1 MRPDALADWR
11 RTPASMSYLPNM
23 DRRVKTLLW
32 MAAGCAFLFALVV
45 LGAYVWGPG
54 QTLDNEGL
62 AGLVNAN
69 DGWFREL
76 NWRMIDFGDPPTV
89 AAITLA
95 LAALALVRGRPRVA
109 VAVVVLVA
117 ATSISG
123 ELLNVLLAH
132 QRFPPIFDYPVG
144 PDALPS
150 GHATAAMALA
160 LAGVL
165 VAPRRA
171 RPVAA
176 LLGLLL
182 ALGVGVAVISV
193 GWHFPSDV
201 IAGYLLATGWALGL
215 TAALYEADRRFPAR
229 ERWASRAIARASDK
243 IATGGLAPAAAGA
256 TVVGVI
262 ATAGLLAT
270 DAEAA
275 TCFVREHTAFVVGA
289 GGIASATLVLT
300 MATVGRRG

>member
-1 MRPDALADWR
+1 
-11 RTPASMSYLPNM
+11 M
-23 DRRVKTLLW
+23 DRRTRILLW

-45 LGAYVWGPG
+45 LGAYVWGTG

-62 AGLVNAN
+62 AALVNAN

-76 NWRMIDFGDPPTV
+76 NWRLIDFGDPPTV
-89 AAITLA
+89 AVIALA
-95 LAALALVRGRPRVA
+95 LAALALLRGRPRVA
-109 VAVVVLVA
+109 LTVVALVA

-123 ELLNVLLAH
+123 ELLNSLLAH
-132 QRFPPIFDYPVG
+132 MRFPPVFDYPVG

-150 GHATAAMALA
+150 GHATAAMSLA

-165 VAPRRA
+165 AAPRRA
-171 RPVAA
+171 RPFAA
-176 LLGLLL
+176 VLGLLL
-182 ALGVGVAVISV
+182 ALGVGVAVIAV

-229 ERWASRAIARASDK
+229 ERWASRAIAHLRAK
-243 IATGGLAPAAAGA
+243 LATGGLAFAATGV

-262 ATAGLLAT
+262 AIAGLLAAS
-270 DAEAA
+270 DADAA
-275 TCFVREHTAFVVGA
+275 ACFAREHTAFVVGA
-289 GGIASATLVLT
+289 GGIGSAALVLT
-300 MATVGRRG
+300 VATVGRRG

>member
-1 MRPDALADWR
+1 
-11 RTPASMSYLPNM
+11 M
-23 DRRVKTLLW
+23 DRRAKTLLW
-32 MAAGCAFLFALVV
+32 MVAGCAFLFALVV

-62 AGLVNAN
+62 AGFVNAN

-76 NWRMIDFGDPPTV
+76 NWRLVDFGDPPTV

-109 VAVVVLVA
+109 ATIVALVA

-123 ELLNVLLAH
+123 QVLKALLAH
-132 QRFPPIFDYPVG
+132 PRFPPIFDYPIG

-150 GHATAAMALA
+150 GHATAAMSLA

-165 VAPRRA
+165 AAPRRA
-171 RPVAA
+171 RPFAA
-176 LLGLLL
+176 LLGALL
-182 ALGVGVAVISV
+182 ALGVGAAVVSL

-201 IAGYLLATGWALGL
+201 IAGYLLATAWALAL

-229 ERWASRAIARASDK
+229 ERWASSAIARASDK
-243 IATGGLAPAAAGA
+243 IATGGLALAAAGA
-256 TVVGVI
+256 TTVGVVVI
-262 ATAGLLAT
+262 AGLLAT
-270 DAEAA
+270 DADAA
-275 TCFVREHTAFVVGA
+275 TCFAREHTSFVVVA
-289 GGIASATLVLT
+289 GGIASAALVLPVAV
-300 MATVGRRG
+300 ATVARRG

>member
-1 MRPDALADWR
+1 
-11 RTPASMSYLPNM
+11 M
-23 DRRVKTLLW
+23 DRRAKTLLW
-32 MAAGCAFLFALVV
+32 MVTGCAFLFALVV

-62 AGLVNAN
+62 AGFVNAN

-76 NWRMIDFGDPPTV
+76 NWRLVDFGDPPTV

-109 VAVVVLVA
+109 ATIVALVA

-123 ELLNVLLAH
+123 QVLKALLAH
-132 QRFPPIFDYPVG
+132 PRFPPIFDYPIG

-150 GHATAAMALA
+150 GHATAAMSLA

-165 VAPRRA
+165 AAPRRA
-171 RPVAA
+171 RPFAA
-176 LLGLLL
+176 LLGALL
-182 ALGVGVAVISV
+182 ALGVGAAVVSL

-201 IAGYLLATGWALGL
+201 IAGYLLATAWALAL

-229 ERWASRAIARASDK
+229 ERWASSAIARASDK
-243 IATGGLAPAAAGA
+243 IATGGLALAAAGA
-256 TVVGVI
+256 TTVGVVVI
-262 ATAGLLAT
+262 AGLLAT
-270 DAEAA
+270 DADAA
-275 TCFVREHTAFVVGA
+275 TCFAREHTSFVVVA
-289 GGIASATLVLT
+289 GGIASAALVLPVAV
-300 MATVGRRG
+300 ATVARRG

>member
-1 MRPDALADWR
+1 
-11 RTPASMSYLPNM
+11 M
-23 DRRVKTLLW
+23 DRRAKTLLW
-32 MAAGCAFLFALVV
+32 MVAGCAFLFALVV

-62 AGLVNAN
+62 AGFVNAN

-76 NWRMIDFGDPPTV
+76 NWRLVDFGDPPTV

-109 VAVVVLVA
+109 ATIVALVA

-123 ELLNVLLAH
+123 QVLKALLAH
-132 QRFPPIFDYPVG
+132 PRFPPIFDYPIG

-150 GHATAAMALA
+150 GHATAAMSLA

-165 VAPRRA
+165 AAPRRA
-171 RPVAA
+171 RPFAA
-176 LLGLLL
+176 LLGALL
-182 ALGVGVAVISV
+182 ALGVGAAVVSL

-201 IAGYLLATGWALGL
+201 IAGYLLATAWALAL

-229 ERWASRAIARASDK
+229 ERWASSAIARASDK
-243 IATGGLAPAAAGA
+243 IATGGLALAAAAA

-270 DAEAA
+270 DADAA
-275 TCFVREHTAFVVGA
+275 TCLAREHTAFVVVA
-289 GGIASATLVLT
+289 GGIASAALVLPVT
-300 MATVGRRG
+300 VATVARRG

>member
-1 MRPDALADWR
+1 
-11 RTPASMSYLPNM
+11 M
-23 DRRVKTLLW
+23 DRRAKTLLW
-32 MAAGCAFLFALVV
+32 MVAGCAFLFALVV

-76 NWRMIDFGDPPTV
+76 NWRLVDFGDPLTV

-95 LAALALVRGRPRVA
+95 LAALALVRGRLRVA
-109 VAVVVLVA
+109 VAVVALIA

-123 ELLNVLLAH
+123 EVLKVLLAH
-132 QRFPPIFDYPVG
+132 LRFPPIFDYPVG
-144 PDALPS
+144 PEALPS
-150 GHATAAMALA
+150 GHATAAMSLA

-165 VAPRRA
+165 AAPRRG
-171 RPVAA
+171 RPIAA
-176 LLGLLL
+176 VLGSLL

-229 ERWASRAIARASDK
+229 EGWASSAIARASDK
-243 IATGGLAPAAAGA
+243 IATGGPALAIAGA
-256 TVVGVI
+256 TILGVI
-262 ATAGLLAT
+262 ATVGLLAT
-270 DAEAA
+270 DADAA
-275 TCFVREHTAFVVGA
+275 TCFAREHTAFVVVA
-289 GGIASATLVLT
+289 GGIASAALMRTV
-300 MATVGRRG
+300 ATVGRRG

>member
-1 MRPDALADWR
+1 
-11 RTPASMSYLPNM
+11 M
-23 DRRVKTLLW
+23 DRRAKALLW
-32 MAAGCAFLFALVV
+32 MVAGCAFLFALVV

-62 AGLVNAN
+62 AGFVNAN

-76 NWRMIDFGDPPTV
+76 NWRLVDFGDPPTV

-95 LAALALVRGRPRVA
+95 LTALALVRGRPRVA
-109 VAVVVLVA
+109 VAIVALIA

-123 ELLNVLLAH
+123 QVLKALLAH
-132 QRFPPIFDYPVG
+132 PRFPPIFDYPVG
-144 PDALPS
+144 PEALPS
-150 GHATAAMALA
+150 GHATAAMSLA

-165 VAPRRA
+165 AAPRRA
-171 RPVAA
+171 RPFAA
-176 LLGLLL
+176 LLGSLL
-182 ALGVGVAVISV
+182 ALGVGAAVVSV

-215 TAALYEADRRFPAR
+215 TAALYEADRRFPVR
-229 ERWASRAIARASDK
+229 ERFASSAIARASDK
-243 IATGGLAPAAAGA
+243 IATGGLALAAAGA

-270 DAEAA
+270 DADAA
-275 TCFVREHTAFVVGA
+275 TCFAREHTSFVVVA
-289 GGIASATLVLT
+289 GGIASAALVLPV
-300 MATVGRRG
+300 AVASVARRG

>member
-1 MRPDALADWR
+1 
-11 RTPASMSYLPNM
+11 M
-23 DRRVKTLLW
+23 DRRAKTLLW
-32 MAAGCAFLFALVV
+32 MVAGCAFLFALVV

-62 AGLVNAN
+62 AGFVNAN

-76 NWRMIDFGDPPTV
+76 NWRLVDFGDPPTV

-109 VAVVVLVA
+109 ATIVALVA

-123 ELLNVLLAH
+123 QVLKALLAH
-132 QRFPPIFDYPVG
+132 PRFPPIFDYPIG

-150 GHATAAMALA
+150 GHATAAMSLA

-165 VAPRRA
+165 AAPRRA
-171 RPVAA
+171 RPFAA
-176 LLGLLL
+176 LLGALL
-182 ALGVGVAVISV
+182 ALGVGAAVVSL

-201 IAGYLLATGWALGL
+201 IAGYLLATAWALAL

-229 ERWASRAIARASDK
+229 ERWASSAIARASDK
-243 IATGGLAPAAAGA
+243 IATGGLALAAAGA
-256 TVVGVI
+256 TTVGVVVI
-262 ATAGLLAT
+262 AGVLAT
-270 DAEAA
+270 DADAA
-275 TCFVREHTAFVVGA
+275 TCFAREHTSFVVVA
-289 GGIASATLVLT
+289 GGIASAALVLPVAV
-300 MATVGRRG
+300 ATVARRG